1 MKKLTALTKKAKRSN
16 IPTKASTKKFE
27 ILNLN
32 AMNRIRGGDG
42 ENSGGVEVIITIPPV
57 K

>member
-1 MKKLTALTKKAKRSN
+1 MKKLPASTKQAKRRTMLTK
-16 IPTKASTKKFE
+16 TSTKKFE

-42 ENSGGVEVIITIPPV
+42 ENNGGIDIIISIPPV